1 MRSQL
6 TVPLIMMA
14 TVIAGFG
21 TTTTRGQTPKAPK
34 KLAVVELFTSHG

>member
-6 TVPLIMMA
+6 TVPLVMMA
-14 TVIAGFG
+14 SLTAGLG
-21 TTTTRGQTPKAPK
+21 SMSTRGQTPNAPK